1 MKKLV
6 FIFCFVLAT
15 AISANAQYFAGGSFG
30 FNTTGGKV
38 KYDGNSTDKAST
50 TTFAF
55 SPKVGYVLSE
65 NFCVGLQLN
74 LSTRKVTTP
83 GTPDD
88 EVDKSFTFGLTPF
101 ARYYAV
107 RINKLAL
114 FAQGNIGF
122 STTKTKEKVG
132 STSNDGPTTNVFGFN
147 VHPGIS
153 YDLNDRVSLE
163 AVIGGF
169 NFGFTSAVEKE
180 EIAGETQK
188 DITNTFGLGVDLNNI
203 ATTGF
208 ITIGAI
214 VKF

>member
-1 MKKLV
+1 MKR
-6 FIFCFVLAT
+6 IAFVLFLFLST
-15 AISANAQYFAGGSFG
+15 IFTANAQYFVGGSFG

-50 TTFAF
+50 TTFGF

-65 NFCVGLQLN
+65 NFCIGLQLN

-83 GTPDD
+83 GAPDD
-88 EVDKSFTFGLTPF
+88 IVEKSFTFGLTPF

-107 RINKLAL
+107 RLNKLAL

-132 STSNDGPTTNVFGFN
+132 STSNDGPTTNIFGFN

-180 EIAGETQK
+180 DIAGETQK